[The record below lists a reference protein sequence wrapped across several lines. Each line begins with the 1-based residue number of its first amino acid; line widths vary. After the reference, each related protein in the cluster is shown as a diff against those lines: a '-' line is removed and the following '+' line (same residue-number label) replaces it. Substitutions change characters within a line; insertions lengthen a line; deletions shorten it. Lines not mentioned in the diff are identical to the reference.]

1 MLALGTGPAEAAR
14 HVHRHP
20 HFTATGF
27 VPMPVSELIVIDA
40 DTGKVLSQQNA
51 DALTYPASLT
61 KLMTLYLTFQDL
73 QAGTLKLGQLLP
85 VSAEAASRSPTKLGL
100 PPGDMVPV
108 QDLIL
113 GVVTRSANDAAS
125 VLAEGQAASE
135 EAFAERM
142 TQQARQLGLVNT
154 VYRNAS
160 GLPDPEQHTTARD
173 VALLGLAIYR
183 DFPRDYAYFA
193 TRRFDFRGRIITN
206 HNHLLDWYPGADG
219 IKTGFIRA
227 SGFNLAASAV
237 RDGHRLIGVI
247 MGGPSAGTRD
257 REMAAL
263 LDQGF
268 AQLGVAPPMV
278 AHYQPA
284 PHPVLAAV
292 GPIPAPI
299 HGRSS
304 SAGKPGAFG
313 KAAVRLAAHLAPVGS
328 GGSRRAAAS
337 RRHALEHPARRV
349 PCRELR
355 PRRPAESP
363 ADCRSRAASRCRL
376 SDGAKPPMPDF
387 IARRL
392 LNLTPLEAQTAC
404 AALHRKGLECAI
416 VAPSPLRFADR

>member
-1 MLALGTGPAEAAR
+1 MLALGSGPAEAAR

-27 VPMPVSELIVIDA
+27 AAVPVSESIVIDA

-51 DALTYPASLT
+51 DAVTYPASLT

-135 EAFAERM
+135 EAFAQRM

-154 VYRNAS
+154 VFRNAS
-160 GLPDPEQHTTARD
+160 GLPDSEQHTTARD
-173 VALLGLAIYR
+173 IALLGLAIYR

-219 IKTGFIRA
+219 IKTGYIRA

-237 RDGHRLIGVI
+237 RDGHRLVGVI

-292 GPIPAPI
+292 APIPEPI
-299 HGRSS
+299 HGKSS
-304 SAGKPGAFG
+304 SGGKPGTFG
-313 KAAVRLAAHLAPVGS
+313 KAAARLAAHLAPVG
-328 GGSRRAAAS
+328 RAEAA
-337 RRHALEHPARRV
+337 EMP
-349 PCRELR
+349 
-355 PRRPAESP
+355 RPAAERWSIQLGAFHAETAAQKTGRVATGLP
-363 ADCRSRAASRCRL
+363 VARGKPVQIVGWGKTANAQLYRA
-376 SDGAKPPMPDF
+376 
-387 IARRL
+387 RL